1 MLLLKSN
8 IKSNCQALHFYQF
21 SDILYYTRLY
31 KMHTLQ
37 CVLSQNLLVTESKSM
52 SHTGCVLL
60 FSLLMCIQYV
70 WHTAAHISEWGR
82 NSVQLLMSV
91 MGINN
96 RRQACGS

>member
-1 MLLLKSN
+1 MLVLKN
-8 IKSNCQALHFYQF
+8 KYWPIYCYQF
-21 SDILYYTRLY
+21 
-31 KMHTLQ
+31 
-37 CVLSQNLLVTESKSM
+37 LSLKYSNYWETFFVTESKSM

-60 FSLLMCIQYV
+60 FSFLMCISIVQWV
-70 WHTAAHISEWGR
+70 WHTVAHISEWDR